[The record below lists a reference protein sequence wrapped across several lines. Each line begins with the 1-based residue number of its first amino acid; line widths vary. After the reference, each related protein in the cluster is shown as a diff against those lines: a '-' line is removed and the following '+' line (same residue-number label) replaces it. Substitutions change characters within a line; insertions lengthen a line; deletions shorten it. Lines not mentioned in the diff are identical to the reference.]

1 MSRIDSCLI
10 ASNLMVPSGATSVYS
25 EWINIRSFP
34 VVSIHTIV
42 ATGPMSHTASGT
54 PTGYVGGDGGHSGAG
69 TGYIKFALS
78 NENYPSIHGLS
89 GQPVISEYIH
99 HPVDSGA
106 TPVPI
111 TGTPTTA
118 ITNFSG
124 LGATWIRAEFYS
136 PQQSAYAMS
145 AYLAAKGGN
154 L

>member
-10 ASNLMVPSGATSVYS
+10 ANNLMVPSGATSVYS

-42 ATGPMSHTASGT
+42 GTGPMSSTASGT
-54 PTGYVGGDGGHSGAG
+54 PTGYVGGNGGHSGAG

-78 NENYPSIHGLS
+78 NENDPSLRQLS
-89 GQPVISEYIH
+89 GDPAIRNFIN
-99 HPVDSGA
+99 HPVDSGVTPIA
-106 TPVPI
+106 ISGTPVS
-111 TGTPTTA
+111 T

-136 PQQSAYAMS
+136 PQQSAYAMA
-145 AYLAAKGGN
+145 AYLAAKGGV